1 MRWIREHK
9 RASIFI
15 ATAIVLLIIFVV
27 SAVLGKT
34 GVGPGK
40 LFMSASEKIQKPAS
54 SAGRSVSDS
63 ARGIFKYRWVVKE
76 NNELKEEIRILK
88 NDFVKEKLKKKE
100 LEELRELS
108 KALNY
113 KEITKNYK
121 HVSANIVAM
130 NGFSWLNIFTID
142 RGSKDGIKIDSIVVS
157 GDGLVGRVSDVSGST
172 AKIISIVDESNN
184 VSFRIIRNM
193 TYLGVLQG
201 DGKGG
206 LTGFMLDDKAQVI
219 EGDELI
225 TSGMGI
231 YPEGINIGKIESVK
245 MDRNTLLKT
254 VKIAPSVT
262 FKNLSKVMVLT

>member
-142 RGSKDGIKIDSIVVS
+142 RGSKSQRPLLIEQDAQPRQAGISDSHLQIMAVQHGLFS
-157 GDGLVGRVSDVSGST
+157 GGVAPLRSGRVAGPKKRGIRPAPAEQLRMGTLFDDT
-172 AKIISIVDESNN
+172 AVFEKHDL
-184 VSFRIIRNM
+184 IRP
-193 TYLGVLQG
+193 
-201 DGKGG
+201 GG
-206 LTGFMLDDKAQVI
+206 QI
-219 EGDELI
+219 EIME
-225 TSGMGI
+225 
-231 YPEGINIGKIESVK
+231 IGRAHV
-245 MDRNTLLKT
+245 
-254 VKIAPSVT
+254 
-262 FKNLSKVMVLT
+262 